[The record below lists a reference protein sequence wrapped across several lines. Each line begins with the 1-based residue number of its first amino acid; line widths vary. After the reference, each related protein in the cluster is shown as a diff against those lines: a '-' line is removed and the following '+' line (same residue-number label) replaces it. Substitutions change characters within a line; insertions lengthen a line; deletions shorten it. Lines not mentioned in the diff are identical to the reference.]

1 MLQVVDCE
9 LVAMSDNDS
18 AESCVLCVCSLCC
31 VCVCVCCVRV
41 CVNVCCVRVCLCVCV
56 RACVVSRLL
65 AHARGRLCTLAGKA
79 GVQTA
84 KPTFS
89 LNAKSIGN
97 LLRLGSQFGKGLV
110 QWATVPALPNRR
122 RGSTR
127 QM

>member
-56 RACVVSRLL
+56 RACVVAGFLLTHVDVCARLQGKL
-65 AHARGRLCTLAGKA
+65 AYKRPSPRSA
-79 GVQTA
+79 
-84 KPTFS
+84 
-89 LNAKSIGN
+89 
-97 LLRLGSQFGKGLV
+97 
-110 QWATVPALPNRR
+110 
-122 RGSTR
+122 STR
-127 QM
+127 NL